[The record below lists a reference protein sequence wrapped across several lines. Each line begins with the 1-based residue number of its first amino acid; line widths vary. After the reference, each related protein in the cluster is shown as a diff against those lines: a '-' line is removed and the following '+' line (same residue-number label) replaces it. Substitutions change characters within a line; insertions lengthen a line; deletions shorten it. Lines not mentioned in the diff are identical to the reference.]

1 MIKHSVSRVFEYL
14 LEDEDNYIK
23 VLAPKEFS
31 NMKIICKTEDDF
43 KVNNLIF
50 RMQQL

>member
-23 VLAPKEFS
+23 VLAQKECT
-31 NMKIICKTEDDF
+31 NIHIIC
-43 KVNNLIF
+43 
-50 RMQQL
+50 